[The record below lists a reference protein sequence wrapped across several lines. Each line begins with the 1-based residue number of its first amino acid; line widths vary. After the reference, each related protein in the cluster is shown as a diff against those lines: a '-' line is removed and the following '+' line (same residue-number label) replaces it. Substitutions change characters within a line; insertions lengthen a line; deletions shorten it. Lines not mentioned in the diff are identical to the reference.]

1 MPVPPRVLAG
11 YPNRFSAILRV
22 IQFCTG
28 VGLSAHRIFFISP
41 MLVIVFPVR
50 CTVFFTKVI
59 DSKVLKNV
67 IIGIFHM
74 SDLSINIYKLL
85 RFNMH
90 KDIAQEMR

>member
-41 MLVIVFPVR
+41 MFVIAFPVR
-50 CTVFFTKVI
+50 CLCVC
-59 DSKVLKNV
+59 
-67 IIGIFHM
+67 
-74 SDLSINIYKLL
+74 
-85 RFNMH
+85 
-90 KDIAQEMR
+90 